1 MSECKR
7 ILESAHNLF
16 MRIGLK
22 SVSMDDIARES
33 GVSKKTIYKCFDNK
47 EALIDQVIDADI
59 NREKQACME
68 FYATTENA
76 VQKMINI
83 SRHVSYQH
91 KDINPTVIFDLQKY
105 YPKQWIKMNLFQKE
119 FIHQSILQNIT
130 EGITEGLYREDIEPI
145 AVARMYGTLIQGMMR
160 QLASKENTFDFKTL
174 HLQMVSYHLHGICTE
189 AGLSYLKKHIK
200 QIQEHSIQL

>member
-1 MSECKR
+1 MNECKR
-7 ILESAHNLF
+7 ILETANSLF

-22 SVSMDDIARES
+22 SVSMDDIAREV
-33 GVSKKTIYKCFDNK
+33 GVSKKTIYKCFDDK
-47 EALIDQVIDADI
+47 EHLIDQVIEEEI
-59 NREKQACME
+59 NREKQACMD
-68 FYATTENA
+68 FYATEENA

-105 YPKQWIKMNLFQKE
+105 YPKQWYKMNLFQKK
-119 FIHQSILQNIT
+119 FIHESILQNIT
-130 EGITEGLYREDIEPI
+130 EGIAEELYREDIEPR
-145 AVARMYGTLIQGMMR
+145 AVAHMYGTLIEGMMR

-189 AGLSYLKKHIK
+189 KGLAYLNKHII
-200 QIQEHSIQL
+200 QIQQHTI